1 MANNVDIIYGFI
13 DGVYQSASGKMTRL
27 RSRKIV
33 IKYLTMPDYL
43 EMLTELT
50 RNTNKWAKS
59 PYILHVMLWGLRN
72 DSRKYNEAI
81 LQRMSPEQIA
91 VLQDAI
97 SVAKGYKCPD
107 RKMAKQASNNYTKK
121 KKTQKLSI
129 EDNVAWYSARIAID
143 VADNW
148 DKMVAELDTW
158 EQIIKEFKPSKTK
171 AKKIRNSIKNP
182 RSEYRHK
189 YYDEHRT
196 EILEQKHLRNVC
208 DDAKREEINAKRRE
222 RYRQNPEP
230 YKERSRQRRLA
241 QPADARKEYHSA
253 YYQEKKAEKAQKAH
267 ERQEKLNQQI
277 DSAMQMCA
285 AYVLLMNLKKSKDKD
300 EKKQYLELYTRKQEP
315 LTDMLKRCVALRKMD
330 MNLCPF
336 CNPDSEQMV
345 EECCNKKVLAIPDA
359 INQLQLIANDLSRQ
373 K

>member
-1 MANNVDIIYGFI
+1 MANNLEIIYGFI
-13 DGVYQSASGKMTRL
+13 DGVYQSASGKMPRP

-72 DSRKYNEAI
+72 DTRKYNEAI
-81 LQRMSPEQIA
+81 LQRMSSEQIA
-91 VLQDAI
+91 ALQDAI
-97 SVAKGYKCPD
+97 SVVKDYKCPN
-107 RKMAKQASNNYTKK
+107 RIYAKRQISKYNNQ

-129 EDNVAWYSARIAID
+129 EEKVELYSANIAVD

-171 AKKIRNSIKNP
+171 AKKIRNSTKNP
-182 RSEYRHK
+182 RREYRHK
-189 YYDEHRT
+189 YYDEHRP

-241 QPADARKEYHSA
+241 QPADARKDYHSA
-253 YYQEKKAEKAQKAH
+253 YYQEKKGEIAQKAH

-285 AYVLLMNLKKSKDKD
+285 AYVLLMRLKKSKDKD

-315 LTDMLKRCVALRKMD
+315 LTSMLKTCVALQHMD
-330 MNLCPF
+330 INMCPL
-336 CNPDSEQMV
+336 CNPNCGDVIED
-345 EECCNKKVLAIPDA
+345 CCNQKILAIPGA
-359 INQLQLIANDLSRQ
+359 VNELQIIANDLSRQ